1 MGGHRGVPE
10 PYIILEEC
18 VGEAIYDSPE
28 DGENAKGQSPELPT
42 PPPKDARQDKKPG
55 SK

>member
-28 DGENAKGQSPELPT
+28 DGDGPKGESPIKS
-42 PPPKDARQDKKPG
+42 PPSPKDTRPDKKPD
-55 SK
+55 SN

>member
-28 DGENAKGQSPELPT
+28 DEDKDKGASPKSS
-42 PPPKDARQDKKPG
+42 PPSPKDARPDKKSG
-55 SK
+55 SN

>member
-18 VGEAIYDSPE
+18 VGEAIYDAPE
-28 DGENAKGQSPELPT
+28 DGDNAMGQSPEVPPL
-42 PPPKDARQDKKPG
+42 PPKDARQDDAP
-55 SK
+55 

>member
-28 DGENAKGQSPELPT
+28 DGDKTKGESPRTSP
-42 PPPKDARQDKKPG
+42 PPPKDVRPDKNPG
-55 SK
+55 PN